1 MAPAMLIW
9 AGAVLGAIIGSFLA
23 TLVVRWPQGRSIA
36 RGRSSCDLCGVPIG
50 AARLIPIL
58 SFALQ
63 RGRAACCGSRINGL
77 HPLAEIA
84 AAGIGALSFAIAADP
99 AEALAGALFG
109 WLLLA
114 LALCDARHLWLPDRL
129 TGALA
134 LGGLAVGVAGIAP
147 PLADRL
153 IGGAAA
159 FAAFA
164 MIRHGYRLLRH
175 REGMGGGDVKLFA
188 AIGLWLGWRM
198 LPLVLLG
205 AALAGLLWCIV
216 ELARRRPLGAGSS
229 VPFGMFLALAAW
241 AAWIANATGW
251 TPSMI

>member
-1 MAPAMLIW
+1 MLILT
-9 AGAVLGAIIGSFLA
+9 GAVLGAIIGSFLA
-23 TLVVRWPQGRSIA
+23 TLVVRWPQGRSIS
-36 RGRSSCDLCGVPIG
+36 RGRSICDGCGVPIG
-50 AARLIPIL
+50 AARLIPIF
-58 SFALQ
+58 SYALQ
-63 RGRAACCGSRINGL
+63 RGRAACCGSRIDGL

-84 AAGIGALSFAIAADP
+84 AAGIGALSFAVAAEP
-99 AEALAGALFG
+99 TQALAGALFG

-134 LGGLAVGVAGIAP
+134 LTGLAAAVVGIAP

-164 MIRHGYRLLRH
+164 MIRQGYRRLRH

-198 LPLVLLG
+198 LPLVVLG
-205 AALAGLLWCIV
+205 AALAGLLWCIM
-216 ELARRRPLGAGSS
+216 ELARGRALDAGSS
-229 VPFGMFLALAAW
+229 VPFGMFLALAGW
-241 AAWIANATGW
+241 AAWMAGALG
-251 TPSMI
+251 

>member
-1 MAPAMLIW
+1 MLIL
-9 AGAVLGAIIGSFLA
+9 AGGVLGAIIGSFLA
-23 TLVVRWPQGRSIA
+23 TLVVRWPEGRSIA
-36 RGRSSCDLCGVPIG
+36 RGRSTCDGCGVPIG
-50 AARLIPIL
+50 AARLIPIF
-58 SFALQ
+58 SYALQ
-63 RGRAACCGSRINGL
+63 RGRTACCGSRIDGL

-84 AAGIGALSFAIAADP
+84 AAGIGALSFAVAADP
-99 AEALAGALFG
+99 TQALAGALFG

-114 LALCDARHLWLPDRL
+114 LALCDARHFWLPDRL

-134 LGGLAVGVAGIAP
+134 LAGLAAGVAGIAP

-159 FAAFA
+159 FATFA
-164 MIRHGYRLLRH
+164 MIRHGYRLLRR

-198 LPLVLLG
+198 LPLLLLG

-216 ELARRRPLGAGSS
+216 QLVRGRALDAGSS
-229 VPFGMFLALAAW
+229 VPFGMFLALAGW
-241 AAWIANATGW
+241 AAWTVDALGW
-251 TPSMI
+251 ML